1 MFRAD
6 GDTVTGLGHLYRL
19 FALVEVVRNTFDF
32 IFVSRST
39 SISDIIPKEYPFQI
53 IDTEVSLLEEP
64 KWLSE
69 KFSPEEYILIA
80 DGYQFKSKY
89 QKSIKEQGYKMV
101 YIDDLEEYH
110 MYADLVINHSSLA
123 KTSNF
128 KAETYTKFALG
139 TQYSLLRPAFLE
151 KAKSKREAS
160 KIDTVFICFGGGDKY
175 DLSFKAAKALL
186 SLDFIKEVKLV
197 VGAANKNKNI
207 KALQNAY
214 PTRLL
219 VYKNL
224 SEKKLSE
231 VMQSCNFAIS
241 PTSTILYELVCIK
254 MPIVSGYFV
263 ENQKAVYS
271 WFNSKNCF
279 YGVDDFTK
287 FDFDQLQVI
296 LEKMNHLTVI
306 EKYINIQSSIIDG
319 EQSGRLLKV
328 IGELVDG

>member
-128 KAETYTKFALG
+128 KAERYTKFALG

-151 KAKSKREAS
+151 KAKGKRKAS
-160 KIDTVFICFGGGDKY
+160 KIHTAFVCFGGADKY
-175 DLSFKAAKALL
+175 DLSFRAAKALL
-186 SLDFIKEVKLV
+186 SLDFIKEVRLV

-207 KALQNAY
+207 EILQNAH

-224 SEKKLSE
+224 TERKLSE

-279 YGVDDFTK
+279 YGVDDFTR

-296 LEKMNHLTVI
+296 LEKMNHLPVI
-306 EKYINIQSSIIDG
+306 EKYINVQSSIIDG

-328 IGELVDG
+328 IGELADD